1 MTAMIIDGKAV
12 AQKVR
17 NEARDRVAKL
27 ANRGRSCGLAV
38 ILVGDD
44 PASQVY
50 VRNKRKDCV
59 ACGIETHDYD
69 LPATT
74 TQEEL
79 ENLLDRLNVDPAV
92 SGILVQMPLPTH
104 IDSQQAILHI
114 SPEKDVDGL
123 HPINLGRL
131 VEGLPGP
138 RPCTP
143 AGIMRLLREYD
154 IDPAGKEVAVFGR
167 SVLVG
172 KPMLLMLTEA
182 DATVTICH
190 SRTPHKAETAQRA
203 DIVISAI
210 GRAKLVK
217 SDWMRP
223 GAVVIDVGMN
233 RDEQGNLCGDVDYDE
248 VAPIASAITP
258 VPGGVGP
265 MTRAMLMLNTVAAAE
280 RLAGF
285 PGEWPR

>member
-1 MTAMIIDGKAV
+1 MATILDGKAV

-17 NEARDRVAKL
+17 DEAHQRVERLTA
-27 ANRGRSCGLAV
+27 RGRRCGLAV

-50 VRNKRKDCV
+50 VRNKRKDCA

-79 ENLLDRLNVDPAV
+79 EDLLDRLNVDPAV
-92 SGILVQMPLPTH
+92 SGILVQMPLPAH
-104 IDSQQAILHI
+104 IDAQQAIQHI

-123 HPINLGRL
+123 HPVNLGRL
-131 VEGLPGP
+131 VLGLPGP

-143 AGIMRLLREYD
+143 AGVMRLLREYD

-172 KPMLLMLTEA
+172 KPMVLMLTEH

-210 GRAKLVK
+210 GRPRLVK
-217 SDWMRP
+217 ADWMRP

-233 RDEQGNLCGDVDYDE
+233 RDEEGRLCGDVDFDE
-248 VAPIASAITP
+248 VEPVASAITP

-280 RLAGF
+280 RLAGL